1 MCPRSSRASTPVTVA
16 SPNHSYNLRNRRN
29 SSGGGGVQSVV
40 NNPEFENETERDFV
54 KQVRKLL
61 KRSDRN
67 KVKIAAAEKRSRIG
81 AFSSD
86 EASDFV

>member
-1 MCPRSSRASTPVTVA
+1 MSFLQIWVRD
-16 SPNHSYNLRNRRN
+16 
-29 SSGGGGVQSVV
+29 
-40 NNPEFENETERDFV
+40 EFRDDFREDSKV
-54 KQVRKLL
+54 YLIESQVRKLL

-86 EASDFV
+86 EASDFVWKTHKIDDPNKPCLQIARG

>member
-16 SPNHSYNLRNRRN
+16 SPNHSYNLRNRR
-29 SSGGGGVQSVV
+29 SSSGGGVQSVV

>member
-16 SPNHSYNLRNRRN
+16 SPNHSYNLRNRR

-40 NNPEFENETERDFV
+40 NNPEFEHETERDFV
-54 KQVRKLL
+54 QQVRKLL

-67 KVKIAAAEKRSRIG
+67 KVKIAAAEKQRSRIG

-86 EASDFV
+86 EA

>member
-1 MCPRSSRASTPVTVA
+1 MSFLQIWV
-16 SPNHSYNLRNRRN
+16 LD
-29 SSGGGGVQSVV
+29 
-40 NNPEFENETERDFV
+40 EFCDDFREDSKV
-54 KQVRKLL
+54 YLIESQVRKLL